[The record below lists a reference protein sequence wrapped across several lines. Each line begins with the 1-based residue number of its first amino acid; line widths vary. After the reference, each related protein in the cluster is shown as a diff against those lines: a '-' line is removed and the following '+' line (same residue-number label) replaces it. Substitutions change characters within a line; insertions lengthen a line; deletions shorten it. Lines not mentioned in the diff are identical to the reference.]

1 METELCLKQ
10 YSTSLYNHGG
20 NFLTQHTLIIDGMA
34 LLFRHFYATSFRN
47 QFMYNNKEL
56 PTNGVQGMLRHTFKL
71 LDLTQPDNV
80 IIAWDMGSKSVRN
93 EWYEGYKANRVAP
106 PEEMVPQ
113 FDMIKEVMHDIG
125 FYQDGIAGYEADD
138 VIGTVAQHVDNL
150 TIVSGDRDLLQLIN
164 ETNRIWLT
172 KKGYTEYHY
181 YDYEAF
187 KEQYGITPQQFIDV
201 KALMGDASDGYSG
214 VQGIGEKTAL
224 KLIQTHGSVDT
235 LLDNLHMLTPKM
247 QEKITG
253 DMESLRMSQRLA
265 EIITDV
271 PIKLDGLMDKS
282 RLNFDTAHVNKVLKD
297 HDLRLAEKYLSTLNL
312 G

>member
-1 METELCLKQ
+1 M
-10 YSTSLYNHGG
+10 
-20 NFLTQHTLIIDGMA
+20 TQHTLIIDGMA

-224 KLIQTHGSVDT
+224 KLIQTHGSVDAI
-235 LLDNLHMLTPKM
+235 LDNLHTLTPKM

-297 HDLRLAEKYLSTLNL
+297 HDLRLAEKYLLTLNL

>member
-1 METELCLKQ
+1 M
-10 YSTSLYNHGG
+10 
-20 NFLTQHTLIIDGMA
+20 TQHTLIIDGMA

-247 QEKITG
+247 QEKITV

>member
-1 METELCLKQ
+1 M
-10 YSTSLYNHGG
+10 
-20 NFLTQHTLIIDGMA
+20 TQHTLIIDGMA

-172 KKGYTEYHY
+172 KKGYTEYYY

-282 RLNFDTAHVNKVLKD
+282 ALNFDTAHVNKILKD

>member
-1 METELCLKQ
+1 M
-10 YSTSLYNHGG
+10 
-20 NFLTQHTLIIDGMA
+20 TQHTLIIDGMA

-224 KLIQTHGSVDT
+224 KLIQTHGSVDA

-271 PIKLDGLMDKS
+271 PIKVDGLMDKS

>member
-1 METELCLKQ
+1 M
-10 YSTSLYNHGG
+10 
-20 NFLTQHTLIIDGMA
+20 TQHTLIIDGMA

-224 KLIQTHGSVDT
+224 KLIQTHGSVDA

>member
-1 METELCLKQ
+1 M
-10 YSTSLYNHGG
+10 
-20 NFLTQHTLIIDGMA
+20 TQHTLIIDGMA

-224 KLIQTHGSVDT
+224 KLIQTHGSVEA
-235 LLDNLHMLTPKM
+235 LLDNLHLLTPKM

-282 RLNFDTAHVNKVLKD
+282 ALNFDTAHVNKVLKD

>member
-1 METELCLKQ
+1 
-10 YSTSLYNHGG
+10 
-20 NFLTQHTLIIDGMA
+20 MA

-224 KLIQTHGSVDT
+224 KLIQTHGSVDA

-282 RLNFDTAHVNKVLKD
+282 ALNFDTAHVNKVLKD

>member
-1 METELCLKQ
+1 
-10 YSTSLYNHGG
+10 
-20 NFLTQHTLIIDGMA
+20 MA

-224 KLIQTHGSVDT
+224 KLIQTHGSVDAI
-235 LLDNLHMLTPKM
+235 LDNLHTLTPKM

-297 HDLRLAEKYLSTLNL
+297 HDLRLAEKYLLTLNL

>member
-1 METELCLKQ
+1 M
-10 YSTSLYNHGG
+10 
-20 NFLTQHTLIIDGMA
+20 TQHTLIIDGMA

-271 PIKLDGLMDKS
+271 PIKVDGLMDKS

>member
-1 METELCLKQ
+1 M
-10 YSTSLYNHGG
+10 
-20 NFLTQHTLIIDGMA
+20 TQHTLIIDGMA

-164 ETNRIWLT
+164 GTNRIWLT

-247 QEKITG
+247 QEKITV

>member
-1 METELCLKQ
+1 
-10 YSTSLYNHGG
+10 
-20 NFLTQHTLIIDGMA
+20 
-34 LLFRHFYATSFRN
+34 
-47 QFMYNNKEL
+47 MYNNKEL

-164 ETNRIWLT
+164 GTNRIWLT

-247 QEKITG
+247 QEKITV

>member
-1 METELCLKQ
+1 M
-10 YSTSLYNHGG
+10 
-20 NFLTQHTLIIDGMA
+20 TQHTLIIDGMA

-247 QEKITG
+247 QEKITV

-271 PIKLDGLMDKS
+271 PIKVDGLMDKS

>member
-1 METELCLKQ
+1 M
-10 YSTSLYNHGG
+10 
-20 NFLTQHTLIIDGMA
+20 TQHTLIIDGMA

-224 KLIQTHGSVDT
+224 KLIQTHGSVEA

-282 RLNFDTAHVNKVLKD
+282 ALNFDTAHVNKVLKD

>member
-1 METELCLKQ
+1 M
-10 YSTSLYNHGG
+10 
-20 NFLTQHTLIIDGMA
+20 TQHTLIIDGMA

-164 ETNRIWLT
+164 ETNQIWLT

-247 QEKITG
+247 QEKITV

-271 PIKLDGLMDKS
+271 PIKVDGLVDKS

>member
-1 METELCLKQ
+1 M
-10 YSTSLYNHGG
+10 
-20 NFLTQHTLIIDGMA
+20 TQHTLIIDGMA

-106 PEEMVPQ
+106 PEEMVTQ

>member
-1 METELCLKQ
+1 M
-10 YSTSLYNHGG
+10 
-20 NFLTQHTLIIDGMA
+20 TQHTLIIDGMA

-164 ETNRIWLT
+164 ETNQIWLT

-247 QEKITG
+247 QEKITV

>member
-1 METELCLKQ
+1 M
-10 YSTSLYNHGG
+10 
-20 NFLTQHTLIIDGMA
+20 TQHTLIIDGMA

-164 ETNRIWLT
+164 GTNRIWLT

-282 RLNFDTAHVNKVLKD
+282 RLNCDTAHVNKVLKD

>member
-1 METELCLKQ
+1 M
-10 YSTSLYNHGG
+10 
-20 NFLTQHTLIIDGMA
+20 TQHTLIIDGMA

-187 KEQYGITPQQFIDV
+187 NEQYGITPQQFIDV

-224 KLIQTHGSVDT
+224 KLIQTHGSVDA

-282 RLNFDTAHVNKVLKD
+282 ALNFDTAHANKVLKD

>member
-1 METELCLKQ
+1 M
-10 YSTSLYNHGG
+10 
-20 NFLTQHTLIIDGMA
+20 TQHTLIIDGMA

-71 LDLTQPDNV
+71 LELTQPDNV

-113 FDMIKEVMHDIG
+113 FDMIKRVMHDIG

-164 ETNRIWLT
+164 QTNRIWLT

-181 YDYEAF
+181 YDYQAF
-187 KEQYGITPQQFIDV
+187 NEQYGITPEQFIDV

-214 VQGIGEKTAL
+214 VSGIGEKTAL
-224 KLIQTHGSVDT
+224 KLIRTHGSVEA
-235 LLDNLHMLTPKM
+235 LLDNLDTLTPKM
-247 QEKITG
+247 QEKINS
-253 DMESLRMSQRLA
+253 DLESLRISQRLA
-265 EIITDV
+265 KIITDV

-282 RLNFDTAHVNKVLKD
+282 AHNLDISHVNSVLQH